1 MTYKCKGL
9 CSRKVGIGKTST
21 DYEQPASW
29 KMPFLTHGR
38 CRTCQAWQKLSKPSC
53 ICCHSLLA
61 LKPRLNKNRKRYI
74 NFPGVK

>member
-38 CRTCQAWQKLSKPSC
+38 CRTCQAWQKLSKP
-53 ICCHSLLA
+53 
-61 LKPRLNKNRKRYI
+61 RLNKNRKRYI